1 MPTPGDRAS
10 ASGSFLL
17 PQMKREL
24 WEEKNNRGEG
34 THCPSKERGRS
45 VEAAPSVGSVPSQ
58 ALVPWSSLGYTS
70 GSGSQAERTSSRP
83 CAERASSTPP
93 CPYSQGVIQRAM
105 ASRWEIQGGSGGSES
120 PAPLMWQPP
129 CPGPSDVM

>member
-70 GSGSQAERTSSRP
+70 G
-83 CAERASSTPP
+83 
-93 CPYSQGVIQRAM
+93 
-105 ASRWEIQGGSGGSES
+105 
-120 PAPLMWQPP
+120 L
-129 CPGPSDVM
+129 GPRQKGLPQDLVQKGLPQHPHVHTARG